1 MNKPVLRSMTG
12 YGEGELE
19 SDGARVRAEI
29 RTVNH
34 RYLNFQFRTPPGY
47 DRHTRALEGVLKDR
61 FARGHVSLTLTVE
74 AAGDDE
80 PRPVRVD
87 LERARAYLEGIREM
101 GDALGLEGEVGL
113 PLMAG
118 FRDLFR
124 AEDPSPP
131 QLSEEALLAVVS
143 AAADRVVA
151 MREEE
156 GIRLGDDLRA
166 RLDVM
171 EAELDGIEARAPA
184 RLVEERDRLRDRIRE
199 LMEGVGELDEE
210 RIGREVAH
218 LADRWDIHEEVVR
231 FRSHIRM
238 FRDTLDG
245 AEPAGVGKRLGFI
258 AQEILREANT
268 VGSKANDAQI
278 AARVVTIKE
287 EIERLREQLE
297 NLE

>member
-1 MNKPVLRSMTG
+1 MDTPLLRSMTG

-19 SDGARVRAEI
+19 SDGARIRAEI

-47 DRHTRALEGVLKDR
+47 DRHTRALEGALKDR
-61 FARGHVSLTLTVE
+61 FVRGHVSLNVTVE

-80 PRPVRVD
+80 TRPVRVD
-87 LERARAYLEGIREM
+87 MDRARAYLDGIREM
-101 GDALGLEGEVGL
+101 GNALGLAGEVEL

-131 QLSEEALLAVVS
+131 QPSEEALVAVVS

-156 GIRLGDDLRA
+156 GVRLGDDLRA

-171 EAELDGIEARAPA
+171 EAQLDGIEARAPV
-184 RLVEERDRLRDRIRE
+184 RLLDERDRLRERIRE
-199 LMEGVGELDEE
+199 LMEGVGEVDEE
-210 RIGREVAH
+210 RIGREIAH